1 MVRYTSAILER
12 SLNCLIFELPDPLRG
27 LERKEQARGG
37 VAPSASLLKKE
48 IQILASSTSFFLD
61 QILFEAWLSQKC
73 SSKLSGCLVHQL
85 PNNHLGN
92 KIDKTNSVSRDQVSY
107 QLGLTFI
114 PESMGN

>member
-48 IQILASSTSFFLD
+48 IQILASSTSFFRKIRFSLRP
-61 QILFEAWLSQKC
+61 
-73 SSKLSGCLVHQL
+73 GCLRNAPVS
-85 PNNHLGN
+85 
-92 KIDKTNSVSRDQVSY
+92 SVVA
-107 QLGLTFI
+107 
-114 PESMGN
+114 